1 MGFMVVS
8 TLCVTGT
15 STIVRYLSADLHP
28 FEIGFFRVF
37 VGFLV
42 LSAVFVRSGLQPLRT
57 RRIGLHALRGA
68 LQVFSLL
75 ASFYALSLIP
85 LAQWTALSFTSPLFA
100 ALLAVLI
107 LGEVVGPRRTLGLLF
122 GFAGAMVIV
131 RPGLAHVNPGV
142 MLAVAST
149 LVWGGV
155 LVVIKALARTESSM
169 TMTLYTTIFVTPFA
183 LAATIPV
190 WTWPGWDQ
198 LVWLVMLGAIG
209 SLRHLSI
216 AQAFKEADATA
227 ILPLD
232 FTKLIWAAIVG
243 YIVFAEVPDLSAILL
258 TAKVDE
264 EDRGRL
270 RTGQTAT
277 VRVDALPSQVFQAI
291 VEDISVLARVDFSAG
306 WPAVRN
312 FDLRVRLD
320 SGGAELRPGMSATA
334 RLEVDRLDDVLKIPA
349 QAVFIAGG
357 RPVAYRLVGS
367 RFEPTPI
374 DISKRT
380 GDEVAVSAG
389 LADGDRVATVE
400 PPIAMIAE
408 R

>member
-42 LSAVFVRSGLQPLRT
+42 LSPVFVRSGLQPLRT

-142 MLAVAST
+142 MVAVAST

-183 LAATIPV
+183 LAAAIPV

-209 SLRHLSI
+209 SLRHLRS
-216 AQAFKEADATA
+216 
-227 ILPLD
+227 PRR
-232 FTKLIWAAIVG
+232 
-243 YIVFAEVPDLSAILL
+243 S
-258 TAKVDE
+258 
-264 EDRGRL
+264 RR
-270 RTGQTAT
+270 RTRPQSCRST
-277 VRVDALPSQVFQAI
+277 LPS
-291 VEDISVLARVDFSAG
+291 
-306 WPAVRN
+306 
-312 FDLRVRLD
+312 
-320 SGGAELRPGMSATA
+320 
-334 RLEVDRLDDVLKIPA
+334 
-349 QAVFIAGG
+349 
-357 RPVAYRLVGS
+357 
-367 RFEPTPI
+367 
-374 DISKRT
+374 
-380 GDEVAVSAG
+380 
-389 LADGDRVATVE
+389 
-400 PPIAMIAE
+400 
-408 R
+408 